1 MLGVALMLFMFSVTL
16 QLPGNSAWNNNE
28 IIGRSRR
35 QDFTNLNPFNSNWFK
50 RAICASGKCKKL
62 VIKFN
67 EINDIILN
75 V

>member
-1 MLGVALMLFMFSVTL
+1 MLIVFSVTL
-16 QLPGNSAWNNNE
+16 QLPGNSA
-28 IIGRSRR
+28 

-50 RAICASGKCKKL
+50 RAICASGKIKKL

-67 EINDIILN
+67 EINYIILN